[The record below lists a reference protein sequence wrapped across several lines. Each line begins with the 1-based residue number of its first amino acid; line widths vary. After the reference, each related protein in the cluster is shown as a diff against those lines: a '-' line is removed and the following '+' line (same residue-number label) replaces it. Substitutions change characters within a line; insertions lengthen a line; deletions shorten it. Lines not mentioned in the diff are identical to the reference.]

1 MSALSD
7 HQARNSV
14 VPEQIRE
21 AIDSG
26 VEHIYYQFATLSGK
40 IMAKVVPAK
49 HLARNLENGMV
60 MHRSA
65 VADYQIS
72 INNELIGG
80 GPAASEFQAL
90 PDLDTFAVLPWD
102 PTCARFLCTIYEP
115 PHRPIIGGTPFPGDA
130 RGHLRR
136 THTEFRTHTGLE
148 LRTGCEPE
156 MTWLGDGL
164 ETQSRPGQ
172 NPSYEFEQL
181 ERMKPI
187 YKQIMRYCT
196 AFGMDMIEC
205 DYEDHGQLEVNWM
218 YDNADLTADRVIT
231 YRMICRQVAREFG
244 VTATFM
250 PKISTT
256 TMGTGL
262 HHNISLWHHDTNTN
276 TFTEPGRTDLHLTD
290 TGRHALGGILT
301 HARESMLILATTV
314 NSYKRFSI
322 GQFAPTAIDWALE
335 DKTAMI
341 RLSGNG
347 RLEYKLPDSAVN
359 PYLSH
364 ALLLTQIQHGLD
376 NQTDPDT
383 IPTQTIPT
391 TLGDAIKIF
400 TDGKHVRQSLPQEI
414 TDTLIAMR
422 TDEWTRYCATVT
434 DWERNMYMTTGL

>member
-7 HQARNSV
+7 HQERNSV

-21 AIDSG
+21 AVDAG

-40 IMAKVVPAK
+40 IMAKVVPAAQ
-49 HLARNLENGMV
+49 LARNLENGMV

-72 INNELIGG
+72 VDDELIGG

-90 PDLDTFAVLPWD
+90 PDMDTFAVLPWD
-102 PTCARFLCTIYEP
+102 TTCARFLCSIYEP
-115 PHRPIIGGTPFPGDA
+115 EHRAAVGGAPFGGDA

-136 THTEFRTHTGLE
+136 THAEFRDRTGLE

-156 MTWLGDGL
+156 MTWLGAGL
-164 ETQSRPGQ
+164 EVTSRPGQ

-187 YKQIMRYCT
+187 YTQIMRYCT
-196 AFGMDMIEC
+196 AFGMNMIEC
-205 DYEDHGQLEVNWM
+205 DYEDIGQLEVNWM
-218 YDNADLTADRVIT
+218 FDNADLTADRVIT
-231 YRMICRQVAREFG
+231 YRMVCRQVAREFG

-250 PKISTT
+250 PKVSND

-262 HHNISLWHHDTNTN
+262 HHNLSLWRGDTNMFN
-276 TFTEPGRTDLHLTD
+276 EPGRTDLHLTD

-301 HARESMLILATTV
+301 HAQESMLVFATTV
-314 NSYKRFSI
+314 NSYKRFSV

-364 ALLLTQIQHGLD
+364 ALLIAQIQHGLD
-376 NQTDPDT
+376 QQIDPDT
-383 IPTQTIPT
+383 VETRSIPT
-391 TLGDAIKIF
+391 TLGEAIKIF
-400 TDGKHVRQSLPQEI
+400 ADGKFVRESLPDEI
-414 TDTLIAMR
+414 TDILIAMR

-434 DWERNMYMTTGL
+434 DWERDMYLTAGL

>member
-1 MSALSD
+1 MSALTD
-7 HQARNSV
+7 HQERNSV

-21 AIDSG
+21 AINSG
-26 VEHIYYQFATLSGK
+26 VEHIYYQFNTLSGK
-40 IMAKVVPAK
+40 LMAKVVPAAQ
-49 HLARNLENGMV
+49 LVRNLENGMV

-72 INNELIGG
+72 VNDELIGG

-90 PDLDTFAVLPWD
+90 PDIDTFAVLPWD
-102 PTCARFLCTIYEP
+102 PTCARFLCSIYEP
-115 PHRPIIGGTPFPGDA
+115 EHRAVVGGSPFTGDA

-136 THTEFRTHTGLE
+136 THAEFRSRTGLE

-156 MTWLGDGL
+156 MTWLGEGMDV
-164 ETQSRPGQ
+164 TSRPGQ

-187 YKQIMRYCT
+187 YRQIMRYCT
-196 AFGMDMIEC
+196 ALGMTMIEC
-205 DYEDHGQLEVNWM
+205 DYEDVGQLEVNWM
-218 YDNADLTADRVIT
+218 YDNADLTADRVMT
-231 YRMICRQVAREFG
+231 YRMVCRQVAREFG

-250 PKISTT
+250 PKVSAD

-262 HHNISLWHHDTNTN
+262 HHNLSLWRDGMN
-276 TFTEPGRTDLHLTD
+276 TFAEPGRTDLHLTD

-301 HARESMLILATTV
+301 HAQESMLILATTA
-314 NSYKRFSI
+314 NSYKRFCV
-322 GQFAPTAIDWALE
+322 GQFAPTVINWALE

-364 ALLLTQIQHGLD
+364 ALLIAQIQDGLD
-376 NQTDPDT
+376 HRIDPDAVT
-383 IPTQTIPT
+383 TQTIPT
-391 TLGDAIKIF
+391 TLGEAIKTF
-400 TDGKHVRQSLPQEI
+400 TDGKFVRESLPQEI
-414 TDTLIAMR
+414 SDILVAMR
-422 TDEWTRYCATVT
+422 TDEWRRYCANVT
-434 DWERNMYMTTGL
+434 QWERDTYLTVGL